1 MAKKLMVDQPHHHGD
16 GEVIQPGTLYDPGED
31 LPDGIS
37 VREVDTDDF
46 PAEPGWSQPEYSP
59 GANPHSDGGE
69 YWPEGPAT
77 KSAGAEPAKSE
88 APAKGDGDDKD
99 AAPAK
104 AAKDEPAKAAHDKD
118 SAATSAARRT
128 DGYPPSR
135 GGAGKASGK
144 T

>member
-1 MAKKLMVDQPHHHGD
+1 MAKKLMVDQPHHMGD
-16 GEVIQPGTLYDPGED
+16 EVIQPGTLYDPGED

-59 GANPHSDGGE
+59 GANPHYDGTDPGE
-69 YWPEGPAT
+69 
-77 KSAGAEPAKSE
+77 
-88 APAKGDGDDKD
+88 
-99 AAPAK
+99 
-104 AAKDEPAKAAHDKD
+104 EPAKAAAPDADDGDEGEDAEPAKAEPAKAEPAKATHDKD
-118 SAATSAARRT
+118 ATSAARRT

-135 GGAGKASGK
+135 GGGKASGK